1 MALPQRVLAAG
12 VLLFGIGGIALATLP
27 AGLDGRAN
35 FGAYL
40 DGNLPLAGAGGM
52 PATLS
57 ATGAFANLSTLTP
70 HPGLIPYDINSPLWS
85 DAAVKIRYVALPYD
99 GTSNSPKI
107 GFAST
112 GKWTFPAGTVW
123 VKQFNLVTNE
133 QLGTTRRLETRILVR
148 DNNGG
153 VYGASYRWRPD
164 NSDADI
170 VVNPTNEDGIVVTH
184 ADGTTTHT
192 QSWLY
197 PGQAQC
203 LECHNNANPTD
214 PNGTGMILGLKTVQM
229 NKNFTYVTGRT
240 DNQLNTWSEL
250 GMFDTT
256 LSAGAIAGFDKHV
269 PLTDTTATLEKR
281 VRSYVDSNCA
291 YCHQPNGAG
300 PIWDARST
308 TPILNQNIAGDATN
322 PGAVLRRFSTE
333 YSRIY
338 IRDSVDPR
346 VTSFPLPMPPIA
358 RNIPDPS
365 WLSTLSQWINHPFD
379 TNEAW
384 SVGDNTKVR
393 VKFSHALDT
402 ISALQVGNY
411 SISNGVTVIG
421 AELDAV
427 EANTVVLTTSALQVG
442 VNYRLRLNNVREA
455 AAPNNAVWPNTYED
469 FSYLTALAPQ
479 SINFAPLADRYTRN
493 GPLTLTATGGASGN
507 PVVFSSLT
515 PSICS
520 SGGTNGALITP
531 TGASGLCTITAN
543 QAGNNTTAPAPQV
556 TQSFKML
563 LQYDIVL
570 EGSQE
575 TPPNVSLASG
585 SGSAIYDGTN
595 RSLKLNLTY
604 SALPTPETDAH
615 VHGPAAR
622 GQSAGPIASLA
633 SGSPKTDTV
642 TLTPAQETQLLA
654 GQLYVNVHS
663 SAYPG
668 GELRGQIDNMGSAG
682 VTLQILFAGLPFGSV
697 QAVSPVGSGVACV
710 ANCTVVLP
718 KNLDLQLSG
727 YDYGDGDP
735 AVNSR
740 MSGCDS
746 TTFPVGLP
754 GEICGVK
761 MTTSRTLY
769 AVREYL
775 GTPYPPTITSIVQGN
790 GEAIINFT
798 PPPYN
803 GGFSVIDY
811 TVSCAMDA
819 VSVSVTSTGT
829 APIII
834 PLSNGATYTCSM
846 RSRNSFIF
854 SAPSNSVTV
863 TPNPPLTVLTLKSRK
878 SHNGV
883 DYDLPMA
890 YGTQVAGTYAIEP
903 RAIGTKGH
911 QLRFEFNQAI
921 SSITSVNAKDVGTTT
936 SRTATFVREGNVVVV
951 TLPDLPDNNRITI
964 ELQGVNGV
972 SNFSTTVG
980 FLVGDVNDTGRVTAA
995 DLMGLKSR
1003 GTQVVD
1009 ASNFRFDLNLNG
1021 TLTSSDI
1028 SQIKSRMGV
1037 MLP

>member
-1 MALPQRVLAAG
+1 MALPKRVLAAG

-40 DGNLPLAGAGGM
+40 DGHLPLAGAGGM

-153 VYGASYRWRPD
+153 VYGASYRWRAD
-164 NSDADI
+164 NTDADI
-170 VVNPTNEDGIVVTH
+170 VVDPTNEPGIVVTH

-358 RNIPDPS
+358 RNIPDTL
-365 WLSTLSQWINHPFD
+365 WLSTLNQWINHPFD
-379 TNEAW
+379 STEAW

-402 ISALQVGNY
+402 AGALLPTNYAINNGITVTSA
-411 SISNGVTVIG
+411 
-421 AELDAV
+421 EFDAF
-427 EANTVVLTTSALQVG
+427 EANTVVLTTSALQTG

-469 FSYLTALAPQ
+469 FVYLTAPTTQ
-479 SINFAPLADRYTRN
+479 TINFAPLADRYTRN
-493 GPLTLTATGGASGN
+493 GPLTLTATGGASGK

-515 PSICS
+515 PSICT

-543 QAGNNTTAPAPQV
+543 QAGSNTATAAAQV

-563 LQYDIVL
+563 LYYDIVL

-575 TPPNVSLASG
+575 TPPNVSLAGG

-604 SALPTPETDAH
+604 SGLQTPETDAH

-622 GQSAGPIASLA
+622 GQSASPIASLA

-642 TLTPAQETQLLA
+642 TLTATQETQLLA
-654 GQLYVNVHS
+654 GQLYVNIHTG
-663 SAYPG
+663 AYPG
-668 GELRGQIDNMGSAG
+668 GELRGQIDNVGSAG
-682 VTLQILFAGLPFGSV
+682 VTLQLVVTGVSNGSV
-697 QAVSPVGSGVACV
+697 YSITPGFFCAST
-710 ANCTVVLP
+710 CTILLQ
-718 KNLDLQLSG
+718 KNQNLQIHSV
-727 YDYGDGDP
+727 DYADGD
-735 AVNSR
+735 AVVGR
-740 MSGCDS
+740 WSGCNS
-746 TTFPVGLP
+746 TSAEYAFGDLCNV
-754 GEICGVK
+754 I
-761 MTTSRTLY
+761 MTTSRTIY
-769 AVREYL
+769 AVREYD
-775 GTPYPPTITSIVQGN
+775 GTPYPPVVTSSFSN
-790 GEAIINFT
+790 GGQVTLNFT
-798 PPPYN
+798 PPIYN
-803 GGFSVIDY
+803 GGYPILDY
-811 TVSCAMDA
+811 TAQCVTGVTT
-819 VSVSVTSTGT
+819 VSVSAVGPTSIEMPNLVVGT
-829 APIII
+829 PYSCTIMA
-834 PLSNGATYTCSM
+834 
-846 RSRNSFIF
+846 RNSRFS
-854 SAPSNSVTV
+854 SAPSNALTV
-863 TPNPPLTVLTLKSRK
+863 IPNPPLTVLTLKSRK
-878 SHNGV
+878 SHNGI
-883 DYDLPMA
+883 DYDLPLA
-890 YGTQVAGTYAIEP
+890 YGTQVAGTYTVEP
-903 RAIGTKGH
+903 RAAGPRGH

-921 SSITSVNAKDVGTTT
+921 SAVTSVTAKDFGTTT
-936 SRTATFVREGNVVVV
+936 GRTATFTRDGNVVVV
-951 TLPDLPDNNRITI
+951 TLPDIADNKRITI

-972 SNFSTTVG
+972 LNVSTTVG

-995 DLMGLKSR
+995 DLMGIKLR
-1003 GTQVVD
+1003 GVQTVD

-1021 TLTSSDI
+1021 TLNSSDI
-1028 SQIKSRMGV
+1028 SQIKSRMGN